1 MFWHWLNIQS
11 FHCLVCGKYV
21 NSLLPQPLTL
31 RASEA
36 QNSRALM
43 GQWVSL
49 HLMDANNLG
58 FNILIDLD
66 KGFLSQ
72 TESYRIKFYSKSPF
86 CLLFLTF
93 SLFDTY
99 TSPGFSYS
107 ILTVITNKLRWVL
120 KISVSIYFTFQPTKQ
135 NLSKN
140 NKPLL
145 LWNIFK
151 SP

>member
-11 FHCLVCGKYV
+11 FHCLVCGKYA

-43 GQWVSL
+43 SQWVSL
-49 HLMDANNLG
+49 HLMDAYNLG
-58 FNILIDLD
+58 FNMLIDLD

-72 TESYRIKFYSKSPF
+72 TESYRIKFYSKNPF
-86 CLLFLTF
+86 SLRFLTF
-93 SLFDTY
+93 ILFNTY

-107 ILTVITNKLRWVL
+107 ILTVIT
-120 KISVSIYFTFQPTKQ
+120 Q
-135 NLSKN
+135 
-140 NKPLL
+140 
-145 LWNIFK
+145 
-151 SP
+151 